1 MTPNLQNCWARW
13 LMALP
18 PCLWCATGSA
28 QTADEGRAAA
38 LAERQAASAF
48 ATSVVL
54 TDTEVLTFG
63 LLSFNPGSFIPG
75 SEEDQFGSEES
86 IGRRDSVTTFA
97 LPWKWELGPDDS
109 KLTPYVQARFSFL
122 QTKQDFIRGA
132 RDPQEPGTSP
142 PERDANGATD
152 ESKDRVYGTYLGG
165 GLSYELTEKWQ
176 LDAGTGLHLLRYQND
191 YEADDSL
198 SPVSGDDVEG
208 ALFGTAAN
216 ALMGQVQTRLTY
228 RSETR
233 GAPWK
238 YQSTYSYYA
247 GDTIS
252 TEQALPSV
260 QPETWSWANGVTVYW
275 DLPEVRAT
283 PNKLRL
289 LARRVDVGGDVT
301 RTLET
306 NHYYQMGVGWLFDV
320 DGSPSW
326 LENLGISVMV
336 NYGSALSGGSLV
348 LLYNENW

>member
-1 MTPNLQNCWARW
+1 MTPTMGNCWARW
-13 LMALP
+13 LIALP
-18 PCLWCATGSA
+18 ASLCCGAGSA
-28 QTADEGRAAA
+28 QTADEERSAAA

-97 LPWKWELGPDDS
+97 LPWRWDLGPNDS
-109 KLTPYVQARFSFL
+109 RLTPYVQARLTFL
-122 QTKQDFIRGA
+122 QSKQDFIRGA
-132 RDPQEPGTSP
+132 RDPQEPAP
-142 PERDANGATD
+142 PEQDTSGAAD
-152 ESKDRVYGTYLGG
+152 ESEDRVYGAYLGG
-165 GLSYELTEKWQ
+165 GVSYELTEKWQ

-191 YEADDSL
+191 YEANDAL

-216 ALMGQVQTRLTY
+216 ALMGQVQARLTY

-233 GAPWK
+233 GVPWR

-252 TEQALPSV
+252 TEQGLPDV
-260 QPETWSWANGVTVYW
+260 QPETWSLANGVTFYW

-306 NHYYQMGVGWLFDV
+306 NHYYQMGVGWLFEV

-326 LENLGISVMV
+326 LDNLGISAMV

-348 LLYNENW
+348 LLYNEDW